1 MSNENTPP
9 VVLDYGHRERRRV
22 DWIRWLARL
31 LMLLVVLP
39 IGILLFYLASYG
51 PAASTGDRLFVI
63 ALGCFFLVCRIW
75 FLHWSFA
82 QARKERLAQPPET
95 APANQ
100 LY

>member
-9 VVLDYGHRERRRV
+9 IVLDYGHRERRRV

-31 LMLLVVLP
+31 LMLLVILP
-39 IGILLFYLASYG
+39 IGILLFYLASSD

-63 ALGCFFLVCRIW
+63 ALGSFFLVCGIW

-82 QARKERLAQPPET
+82 QSRKERLVHPPET
-95 APANQ
+95 ESANQ
-100 LY
+100 LH